1 MKQGSRA
8 HHKQRY
14 RRFTG
19 GSVGAISSRSGSDLQ
34 AALVAAES
42 NPERAPDPPLAAVPP
57 QDRHDPPAPSVSP
70 ERRRAARPH
79 VEDDFFARGDEISV
93 PPSSVDTPHVE
104 ADEVVHRPIPPAVL
118 ARRARMRRIVGTG
131 VASAAL
137 LTSLVIAR
145 AWLGRSSTSHAGDS
159 SLSLQNRV
167 VPSIALAAPQ
177 ETTPAARPVEVAPP
191 APSPAPAHRL
201 PVIDVE
207 MPDSPDEATD
217 RAWEQAAKSLSAQD
231 FNGADKAFAELGRSA
246 DIATRE
252 TARLARAVWW
262 ISNGK
267 EAAVRPVLADLAA
280 HATTPYVQHRATEL
294 SRTN

>member
-1 MKQGSRA
+1 
-8 HHKQRY
+8 
-14 RRFTG
+14 
-19 GSVGAISSRSGSDLQ
+19 
-34 AALVAAES
+34 
-42 NPERAPDPPLAAVPP
+42 
-57 QDRHDPPAPSVSP
+57 
-70 ERRRAARPH
+70 
-79 VEDDFFARGDEISV
+79 
-93 PPSSVDTPHVE
+93 
-104 ADEVVHRPIPPAVL
+104 
-118 ARRARMRRIVGTG
+118 
-131 VASAAL
+131 
-137 LTSLVIAR
+137 
-145 AWLGRSSTSHAGDS
+145 
-159 SLSLQNRV
+159 LQNRV

-177 ETTPAARPVEVAPP
+177 ETTPVAPPAEVALP
-191 APSPAPAHRL
+191 APSPAPEHRL

-217 RAWEQAAKSLSAQD
+217 RAWEKAAKSLSAQD

-267 EAAVRPVLADLAA
+267 EAAVRPVITDLAA